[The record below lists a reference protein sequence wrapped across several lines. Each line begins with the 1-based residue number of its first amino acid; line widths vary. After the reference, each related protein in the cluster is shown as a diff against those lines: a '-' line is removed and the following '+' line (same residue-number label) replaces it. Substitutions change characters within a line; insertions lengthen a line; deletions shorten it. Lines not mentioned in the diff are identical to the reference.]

1 MTYTELWPPLSLI
14 RGAFERDVAQQAGD
28 AGQAI
33 APPSGTHAATAAQ
46 PAPPRIAE
54 DLLLPL
60 TELAQ
65 RREAVAQRA
74 FPARWAPGR
83 LLSIVHEGRL
93 LGVLLDKCI
102 GGDRWQGWIAAGE
115 TDWASALDVL
125 LEPGDEPFE
134 PSFGMVQAWNP
145 VTLDAAPQLCARV
158 QGELS
163 ATRLAAIRA
172 VHDEWATQQA
182 PAVDAAPGR
191 IALRT
196 VAGVFSVLS
205 GTPLGDNDPRS
216 EYQAVYRDAA
226 GKLGAAVLLTPPPAA
241 TTPAGPAPPSTPQAD
256 DTGWGARL
264 RQWFGADRWVRPAF
278 AVLALAF
285 VAQNMGLFNTP
296 VEDEEVRF
304 RSVATEPAALSTAN
318 LVVLWKAGVTLDEA
332 GRALRAASVEVVGGP
347 DVTGAWQLHATD
359 PVGAL
364 AALEGS
370 PLVQSVRVAEGQG
383 AR

>member
-1 MTYTELWPPLSLI
+1 MTHTELWPPLGLI
-14 RGAFERDVAQQAGD
+14 RRAFERNVAQADDTVQAV
-28 AGQAI
+28 
-33 APPSGTHAATAAQ
+33 APPPGTQTPPATQ
-46 PAPPRIAE
+46 PSRIAE
-54 DLLLPL
+54 DLLMPL
-60 TELAQ
+60 TELAR

-115 TDWASALDVL
+115 ADWASAHDVL

-134 PSFGMVQAWNP
+134 PLFGVVQAWNP
-145 VTLDAAPQLCARV
+145 VTLTAAPQLCARV

-182 PAVDAAPGR
+182 PAIDPAPGL
-191 IALRT
+191 IAVRT

-205 GTPLGDNDPRS
+205 GTPLGNDDPRS
-216 EYQAVYRDAA
+216 EYQALYRDAA
-226 GKLGAAVLLTPPPAA
+226 EQLGASVPDNSAQAA
-241 TTPAGPAPPSTPQAD
+241 TAPAGPALSSHPWAD
-256 DTGWGARL
+256 EAGWGTRL
-264 RQWFGADRWVRPAF
+264 RQWFSADRWVRPAF

-285 VAQNMGLFNTP
+285 VAQNMGLFNRP
-296 VEDEEVRF
+296 EQDEEVRF
-304 RSVATEPAALSTAN
+304 RSVATEPSAPPAAN

-332 GRALRAASVEVVGGP
+332 GRAMRAASVDVVGGP
-347 DVTGAWQLHATD
+347 DVTGAWQLYAAD

-364 AALEGS
+364 AALQDS
-370 PLVQSVRVAEGQG
+370 ALVQAVRVAEGRA

>member
-1 MTYTELWPPLSLI
+1 MTHTELWPPLSLI
-14 RGAFERDVAQQAGD
+14 RGAFERELPHAGTAD
-28 AGQAI
+28 AQAI
-33 APPSGTHAATAAQ
+33 APPNGAKAATP
-46 PAPPRIAE
+46 PAPPPRLAE

-60 TELAQ
+60 TELAR

-93 LGVLLDKCI
+93 LGVLLDKCV
-102 GGDRWQGWIAAGE
+102 GGDRWQGWMAAGE
-115 TDWASALDVL
+115 ADWASAFDVL

-134 PSFGMVQAWNP
+134 PLFGMVQAWNP
-145 VTLDAAPQLCARV
+145 VMLTSAPQLCARV

-182 PAVDAAPGR
+182 PAIDAAPGR

-205 GTPLGDNDPRS
+205 GTPLGDDDPRAD
-216 EYQAVYRDAA
+216 YQALYRDAA
-226 GKLGAAVLLTPPPAA
+226 GKLGATGQDNPAQA
-241 TTPAGPAPPSTPQAD
+241 LATPARPAPPSTPQAD
-256 DTGWGARL
+256 GTGWGARL

-278 AVLALAF
+278 ALLALAF
-285 VAQNMGLFNTP
+285 VVQNMGLFNPP
-296 VEDEEVRF
+296 VADEEVRF
-304 RSVATEPAALSTAN
+304 RSVATAPAAAN

-332 GRALRAASVEVVGGP
+332 GRAMRAAAVEAVGGP
-347 DVTGAWQLHATD
+347 DVTGAWQLHAAD
-359 PVGAL
+359 PLGAL
-364 AALEGS
+364 AALQGS
-370 PLVQSVRVAEGQG
+370 PLVQSVRVAEGQEV
-383 AR
+383 R